1 MFPQQ
6 GWRNTSASG
15 GGGDT
20 NLPIQNTLW
29 VMKNGDDTTALPNR
43 LDKPFLTIREA
54 SSQAQTGDTIY
65 VVAGAYNERDSVFAG
80 DIYYV
85 LEDGVTVIC
94 DTEVVGDGGTQQTI
108 NISGSGILRT
118 TNTGS
123 AVVNV
128 TNSDSILNLECYI
141 IFGEG
146 TGISCSGEFNINVN
160 QIITNS
166 EKAITLSDSFGGGDK
181 TFGTINVNNIET
193 VADDVVINIDGCNT
207 DQNQRNIFININEI
221 NCAVFN
227 APCLNISQNN
237 KTRVYF
243 KCTTFNQTGTDN
255 ILSCDT
261 SYLYINDSNLISA
274 GKGMLLSDDSITL
287 FNNSNIVADSSVIS
301 TIPLASTLN
310 AQFNNCTLKTTA
322 DSMAIELTQLAELY
336 LSNCIIVSGS
346 GVTNSVI
353 YIISTSILRLRNCQ
367 IISNDA
373 LVIYSISADAP
384 SNIFIYGQC
393 SSNRPTDA
401 ILTNQVAGTNII
413 VDTDIIQNT
422 TNFY

>member
-6 GWRNTSASG
+6 GWRNTSG
-15 GGGDT
+15 GGSGDT

-29 VMKNGDDTTALPNR
+29 VMKNGDDTTALPHR
-43 LDKPFLTIREA
+43 LDKPFLTIQEA
-54 SSQAQTGDTIY
+54 SNQAVTGDTIY
-65 VVAGAYNERDSVFAG
+65 VVAGTYNERDSPFAG

-94 DTEVVGDGGTQQTI
+94 DTVVISDGGTRQNI
-108 NISGSGILRT
+108 NISGSGTLRT
-118 TNTGS
+118 SNAGS
-123 AVVNV
+123 AVVNIL
-128 TNSDSILNLECYI
+128 DSRTVLNLECDI

-160 QIITNS
+160 QIIINS
-166 EKAITLSDSFGGGDK
+166 EKAIALTDLIGGGDK

-193 VADDVVINIDGCNT
+193 VADDVVIDIYGCNT

-221 NCAVFN
+221 NCLVN
-227 APCLNISQNN
+227 SSPCLNISQNN

-243 KCTTFNQTGTDN
+243 KCTTFNQTGSDN

-287 FNNSNIVADSSVIS
+287 FTNSNIVADSSVIS

-310 AQFNNCTLKTTA
+310 AQFNNCTLKTTS

-346 GVTNSVI
+346 GGTNSVF

-367 IISNDA
+367 IISND
-373 LVIYSISADAP
+373 VSVTYSISADAP
-384 SNIFIYGQC
+384 SNIYIYGQC

>member
-6 GWRNTSASG
+6 GWRNTSG
-15 GGGDT
+15 GGSGDT

-54 SSQAQTGDTIY
+54 SSQAVTGDTIY
-65 VVAGAYNERDSVFAG
+65 VVAGTYNEKDSPFAG
-80 DIYYV
+80 NIYYV

-94 DTEVVGDGGTQQTI
+94 DTVVISDGGTQQTI
-108 NISGSGILRT
+108 NVSGSGTLRT
-118 TNTGS
+118 SNAGS
-123 AVVNV
+123 AVVKIL
-128 TNSDSILNLECYI
+128 DSRTVLNLECDI

-160 QIITNS
+160 QIIINS
-166 EKAITLSDSFGGGDK
+166 ERAIALTDVIGGGDK

-193 VADDVVINIDGCNT
+193 VADDVVINIFGCNT
-207 DQNQRNIFININEI
+207 DQNQRNIFINVNEI

-227 APCLNISQNN
+227 APCLNISRNN

-243 KCTTFNQTGTDN
+243 KCTTFNQTGTNN
-255 ILSCDT
+255 ILLCNA
-261 SYLYINDSNLISA
+261 SYLYVNDSNFISA

-287 FNNSNIVADSSVIS
+287 FTNSNIVADSSVIS

-310 AQFNNCTLKTTA
+310 AQFNNCTLKTTS

-346 GVTNSVI
+346 GGTNSVI

-367 IISNDA
+367 IISND
-373 LVIYSISADAP
+373 VSVTYSISADAP
-384 SNIFIYGQC
+384 SNIYIYGQC
-393 SSNRPTDA
+393 SSNRPTDE

-413 VDTDIIQNT
+413 VDIDIIQNT